1 GTRLADGQPVE
12 GMEALAPVLV
22 DDLQLLVD
30 ELPRDTVVVV
40 CDPERVRTRA
50 HDLVATSQEFLEASW
65 ATAATGG
72 KAPVDLGAAA
82 YKTLLEVRD
91 HATRHGH
98 PWWTVS
104 PFTADEDLD
113 DDAVVLAAR
122 APQAY
127 HGETE
132 AALDDVRRWLAE
144 GFAVLLTTVGHGPA
158 ERLVEVLKQADI
170 PAHLADLPT
179 P

>member
-1 GTRLADGQPVE
+1 
-12 GMEALAPVLV
+12 
-22 DDLQLLVD
+22 
-30 ELPRDTVVVV
+30 VVVV

-50 HDLVATSQEFLEASW
+50 HDLVRTSQEFLEASW

-82 YKTLLEVRD
+82 YKGLVEVRA
-91 HATRHGH
+91 HATAHGH

-113 DDAVVLAAR
+113 DNSVVLAAR

-127 HGETE
+127 LGET
-132 AALDDVRRWLAE
+132 ARALEDVRRWLSDGYA
-144 GFAVLLTTVGHGPA
+144 GLLTTVGHGPA
-158 ERLVEVLKQADI
+158 ERLVEVLRAADV
-170 PAHLADLPT
+170 PAALSDVPLPGAVAVTTASLEAGFASDLL
-179 P
+179 